1 MLLALLELGEEEY
14 LLSLFEL
21 YLVRAL
27 LPFEELYEAVG
38 NLFVS
43 STLQMAGD
51 TLPCMYD
58 PGLNCKHTKGRTEL
72 CMNALFFTWGTKDCC
87 LIHFLL
93 NYLITASMKIQS
105 LCLTKLTRY
114 LP

>member
-1 MLLALLELGEEEY
+1 MLLALLQLGEEEY

-27 LPFEELYEAVG
+27 LPFEELYEAAG

-72 CMNALFFTWGTKDCC
+72 CMNAVFS
-87 LIHFLL
+87 
-93 NYLITASMKIQS
+93 TASGALVVGGVRDICTM
-105 LCLTKLTRY
+105 
-114 LP
+114 